1 MSSLH
6 RTCIFFVTI
15 EATHHSLHSVLGFT
29 DLLFLSIAAFSS

>member
-29 DLLFLSIAAFSS
+29 DFLSIAAFSS